1 MSNPINKNM
10 LKKDE
15 IVLNITTPAVV
26 FEPMSVVNIA
36 NTIIKCGYCFRH
48 QKNLRLLCFT
58 HGWNYRK
65 WVALFVSKSDGW
77 DNKKVIDPRHLL
89 GMELVDARKLYDF
102 LTMLIRNL
110 KEIST
115 PNAETQRGVLI
126 MYNKMIND
134 TIKVCERGVYDN

>member
-1 MSNPINKNM
+1 MSNPINKKM
-10 LKKDE
+10 LKKEE
-15 IVLNITTPAVV
+15 IVLRITTPIVN
-26 FEPMSVVNIA
+26 FEPLDVVNIA

-48 QKNLRLLCFT
+48 QNNLRLLCFT
-58 HGWNYRK
+58 QGWNYRK
-65 WVALFVSKSDGW
+65 WIAPLVSKGSNW
-77 DNKKVIDPRHLL
+77 ENKTALDRTHLI
-89 GMELVDARKLYDF
+89 GMKLMKARELYDF
-102 LTMLIRNL
+102 LNMLIRNL